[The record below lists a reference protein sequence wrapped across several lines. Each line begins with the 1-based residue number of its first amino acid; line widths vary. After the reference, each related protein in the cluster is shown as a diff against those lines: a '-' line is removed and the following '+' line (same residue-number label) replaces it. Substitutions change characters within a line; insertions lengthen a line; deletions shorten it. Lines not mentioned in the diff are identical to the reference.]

1 MEVVIGAL
9 ILWVLPI
16 FIANSMGKTKHRA
29 GLLWGLLLGWLGVL
43 CLAVLPPVQ
52 TSEEKELARLEQQLR
67 VKALEEQL
75 KG

>member
-1 MEVVIGAL
+1 MELVVGAV
-9 ILWVLPI
+9 ILWIVPI
-16 FIANSMGKTKHRA
+16 FIANSMGKAKNRA